1 MLASRRALFV
11 SCSLLVGVLG
21 AVDRASSQG
30 LVAVVNPATDRQL
43 LAVHPATGTAHLL
56 GQPLGGEPVGTGQG
70 TTTLD
75 RAGNRLFFVGT
86 PSGDPAALF
95 VVSTISGL
103 QLARPTLSNTQ
114 NGVFF
119 IDWDEGESI
128 LFCLVGVGIGD
139 RQLGTVNTTT
149 GAVTLRGSPIQGGT
163 VGTGGV
169 HALDAAGNRFF
180 FVGTPSGGSSSIFSI
195 DTATGA
201 KLASPVLTGTATNLV
216 GMAWDDND
224 DELVA
229 LVSVNAGDRQLATVN
244 TATGAVTLIGNPIG
258 GEAISTSSGGALDD
272 VADRYYFV
280 GDPASAEPTVYTL
293 STVTGFELESHVV
306 TGTTLGF
313 LDLTFD
319 PGPLFADGFA
329 SGNTSAWSDVQP

>member
-1 MLASRRALFV
+1 MLARRRTLVV
-11 SCSLLVGVLG
+11 SVSLLLG
-21 AVDRASSQG
+21 AFGAADRAIAQG
-30 LVAVVNPATDRQL
+30 LVALVNPATDRQL
-43 LAVHPATGTAHLL
+43 LAVHPASGSAHLL

-70 TTTLD
+70 VTTLD
-75 RAGNRLFFVGT
+75 RGGNRLFFVGT

-128 LFCLVGVGIGD
+128 LFCLVGVGTGD

-169 HALDAAGNRFF
+169 HALDAAGNRLF
-180 FVGTPSGGSSSIFSI
+180 FVGTPSGGSSSLFSI

-201 KLASPVLTGTATNLV
+201 KLASPVLTGTSTNLV
-216 GMAWDDND
+216 GMAWDDD

-244 TATGAVTLIGNPIG
+244 PATGAVALIGNPIG

-280 GDPASAEPTVYTL
+280 GDPASDDPTVYTL
-293 STVTGFELESHVV
+293 STVTGFDVESHVV
-306 TGTTLGF
+306 VGTTLGF
-313 LDLTFD
+313 LDVTYD

-329 SGNTSAWSDVQP
+329 SGTTSAWSAIQP

>member
-1 MLASRRALFV
+1 MLARRRVLVV
-11 SCSLLVGVLG
+11 SISLLLG
-21 AVDRASSQG
+21 GIGAADRATAQG
-30 LVAVVNPATDRQL
+30 LVALVNPATDRQL
-43 LAVHPATGTAHLL
+43 LVVHPTSGSAHLL
-56 GQPLGGEPVGTGQG
+56 GTPLGGEPVGTGQG
-70 TTTLD
+70 VTTLD

-95 VVSTISGL
+95 VVSTVSGL

-119 IDWDEGESI
+119 IDWDEGESV
-128 LFCLVGVGIGD
+128 LFCLVGVGTGD

-169 HALDAAGNRFF
+169 HALDAGGNRLF
-180 FVGTPSGGSSSIFSI
+180 FVGTPSGGSASIYSI

-201 KLASPVLTGTATNLV
+201 KLASPALSGTSTLLV
-216 GMAWDDND
+216 GMAWDEDD

-244 TATGAVTLIGNPIG
+244 PATGAVTLIGNPIG

-272 VADRYYFV
+272 IADRYYFV
-280 GDPASAEPTVYTL
+280 GDPASADPTVYTL

-319 PGPLFADGFA
+319 PGPLFADGFE
-329 SGNTSAWSDVQP
+329 SGTGPWSDTSP

>member
-1 MLASRRALFV
+1 MLVGHRALVV
-11 SCSLLVGVLG
+11 STVALFAALG
-21 AVDRASSQG
+21 AVDPSLAQG
-30 LVAVVNPATDRQL
+30 LVALVNPATDRQL
-43 LAVHPATGTAHLL
+43 LVVHPASGTAHLL
-56 GQPLGGEPVGTGQG
+56 GTPLGGEPVGTGQG
-70 TTTLD
+70 VTTLD

-95 VVSTISGL
+95 VVSTVSGL

-119 IDWDEGESI
+119 IDWDEGESV
-128 LFCLVGVGIGD
+128 LFCLVGVGTGD

-169 HALDAAGNRFF
+169 HALDAGGNRFF
-180 FVGTPSGGSSSIFSI
+180 FVGTPSGGSASIYSI

-201 KLASPVLTGTATNLV
+201 KLASPTLSGTSTLLV
-216 GMAWDDND
+216 GMAWDEND

-244 TATGAVTLIGNPIG
+244 PATGAVTLIGNPIG

-280 GDPASAEPTVYTL
+280 GDPASDDPTVYTL
-293 STVTGFELESHVV
+293 STVTGFELESHVIS
-306 TGTTLGF
+306 GTTLGF

-319 PGPLFADGFA
+319 PGPLFADGFE
-329 SGNTSAWSDVQP
+329 SGTGPWSDSAP